1 MNPSL
6 HVDCFI
12 RFFADHLVKL
22 DSHYHWPV
30 RLKTKETLPDF
41 PWHEWEMQSG
51 SAREC
56 IALKKYLTQVWNTSD
71 EVDKK
76 ALARW
81 IVADWGGVR
90 SNRAAT
96 FDAHWQLIQLDV
108 KQMPLQGIASYSK
121 ILTLKDCTQYAIYDA
136 RVAACLNAVQLQMKP
151 EQPVFFPYIPSQNQH
166 FRQWPKRENFVNVF
180 PRRKLVE
187 DRGWLELTKDE
198 TYATYLNLLHTLKKS
213 FPGCEI
219 YHFEM
224 SLFSLSTR
232 LCPQLVTL
240 ELTEENESK

>member
-1 MNPSL
+1 MSPSV
-6 HVDCFI
+6 HVDSFI

-22 DSHYHWPV
+22 DSHYNWPV
-30 RLKTKETLPDF
+30 RLKRRKPYLTF
-41 PWHEWEMQSG
+41 PGMNGKCSQVVPG
-51 SAREC
+51 EC
-56 IALKKYLTQVWNTSD
+56 IALKKYLTQTWNTSD

-108 KQMPLQGIASYSK
+108 KQIPLQGIASYSK

-187 DRGWLELTKDE
+187 DRGWFELTKDE

-213 FPGCEI
+213 FPGKEI

>member
-1 MNPSL
+1 MSPSV
-6 HVDCFI
+6 HVDSFI

-22 DSHYHWPV
+22 DSHYNWPV

-56 IALKKYLTQVWNTSD
+56 IALKKYLTQTWNTSD

-90 SNRAAT
+90 SNREAT

-180 PRRKLVE
+180 PRRELVE

-213 FPGCEI
+213 FPGNEI